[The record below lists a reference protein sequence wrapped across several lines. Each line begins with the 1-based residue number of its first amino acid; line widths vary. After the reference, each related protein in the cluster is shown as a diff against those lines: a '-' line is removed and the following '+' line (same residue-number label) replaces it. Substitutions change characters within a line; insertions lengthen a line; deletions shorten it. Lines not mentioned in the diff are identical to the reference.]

1 MAQTQGLLRALGTL
15 NQNRRSLERMTR
27 RVADE
32 ERQVMASIERMLSG
46 LGYRVIAANGRAG
59 KAGPNKGGSASR
71 RHLARQ
77 NLKCPKCDR
86 RFGFMMHLARHTNT
100 VHAAKK
106 RAGKKAAASSR
117 TNGES

>member
-1 MAQTQGLLRALGTL
+1 MAQTQALLKALGTL
-15 NQNRRSLERMTR
+15 SQNRRSLERMTR

-32 ERQVMASIERMLSG
+32 ERQVMVSIERMLSG
-46 LGYRVIAANGRAG
+46 LGYRVIAVNGQAAKVG
-59 KAGPNKGGSASR
+59 VSKGSPARR

-86 RFGFMMHLARHTNT
+86 RFGFVMHLARHTNT

-106 RAGKKAAASSR
+106 RAGKKAAA
-117 TNGES
+117 

>member
-1 MAQTQGLLRALGTL
+1 MPQTQALLRAMGTL
-15 NQNRRSLERMTR
+15 TQNRRSLERMTR

-46 LGYRVIAANGRAG
+46 LGYRVVAVNGRVAKG
-59 KAGPNKGGSASR
+59 AVSKASPARR

-86 RFGFMMHLARHTNT
+86 RFGFVMHLARHMNT
-100 VHAAKK
+100 VHTAKK
-106 RAGKKAAASSR
+106 RARKKVAGS
-117 TNGES
+117 